1 MSLFSRV
8 FNKPAQV
15 SLVREGQTFFLR
27 FFYDNHAATYAEV
40 REKWQELGAL
50 DRFIDDFRQNSAA
63 IKLSAVDSLKAVMR
77 ELRNQYASQNKL
89 NFYISA
95 DVEAALM
102 GETAPDGFAVKYI
115 REGDS
120 LRRCLPDGTV
130 ELEEG
135 WMRLKNRYWR
145 FEKLS
150 EIQLAGF
157 RRNVIERQSL
167 IAFLKGDVKEYMDA
181 GVPIHAEISYQD
193 DPAVELLITS
203 FGATSME
210 FQPIWHINY
219 KDIDESFI
227 LTDYVL
233 ANNVVYPGLLPSQ
246 LQTVIPNLN
255 HSSRLEGCDAARFL
269 DERYTA
275 WRSHMIGDLT
285 AFEAVHRWIEPPYRW
300 VLIAR
305 AKELRGIGR
314 AYAHPYAS
322 IGGEEFSVEQMQDML
337 KQPYVRIASGWVRNR
352 DLLSLRMDEN
362 AIMEDGTA
370 LKPIRLDADLLL
382 HGGGRK
388 IDTPFSAMR
397 LDGANWCDQGNKHS
411 CANNHLDFLLH
422 WGVNGG
428 LTGGYEAMA
437 AYGLPMILR
446 FRMAHREAT
455 VLVLGSEADC
465 AGLREASPFFGNA
478 LSGEHANLL
487 SYSEYMTQSVEALN
501 ARWDLVCLIEPD
513 VELARAS
520 SAMVQAMASLKA
532 ACKIGFFWNAPSENM
547 EWMSLASTILG
558 YRGKQELVDLLVRD
572 SRKPKPLPEPYRF
585 TNAAITYKQKP
596 TAEKKED
603 IRGTEAIKT
612 RVSPAQDSGAVIILR
627 GAQGQ
632 AIPVPT
638 QPERLNT
645 YNEIMASYRRP
656 KEDFFKEAHKYAT
669 YEGVATTHVP
679 FTCYWPKYSD
689 MNAEQR
695 KWYFHMRNQLHKG
708 VFPDT
713 DLSYLF
719 VYIYELINQIGIE
732 TPKQGLDK
740 LMEIWRHYG
749 NRYPQLTH
757 YLGDWV
763 FDYTRINQLD
773 YPVEQLLMQV
783 PELSDH
789 GLNVALTEAS
799 EQQTP
804 LKLPVWALE
813 KLSQYRI
820 TSSKFYQKGNQT
832 LVNDMLPGAVA
843 AVDGALREKNGK
855 GILETYAAL
864 KLRAESVNA
873 FAGALTES
881 QQIYHVKYR
890 NYTSGLKLQGFL
902 KNLVRYI
909 ENDLRTY
916 SKYSA
921 KLQGIELAEPIKAC
935 VDAYVKASLAKSE
948 TAAPA
953 KEVPRIVL
961 DLSSVDRLRAES
973 NQVRDALIASVGEEQ
988 PMSEPSEER
997 LVQRPADAP
1006 EGMLTDLAPVQR
1018 ILKRLSGEQRVV
1030 LEMMREA
1037 DWGTDV
1043 GQIHVKLP
1051 QALPEVLIDEI
1062 NVIAM
1067 GQLGCALI
1075 EREADSL
1082 VVAEDYRDELEYLM
1096 PKQHRDSLWS
1106 IAEEDLD
1113 DDWRAFFEQIHE
1125 RVTLD
1130 ALAALLEGPEAFAAY
1145 ARERNDM
1152 PDLLLDGINE
1162 IASDT
1167 IGDLVADA
1175 DGVYE
1180 DYLPEI
1186 KKHLIKE

>member
-1 MSLFSRV
+1 MSLLSRV

-27 FFYDNHAATYAEV
+27 FLYDNRPATYAEV
-40 REKWQELGAL
+40 VEKWQELGAL
-50 DRFIDDFRQNSAA
+50 DRFVGETGQSSVSIR
-63 IKLSAVDSLKAVMR
+63 LSAVDSLKAALR

-95 DVEAALM
+95 EVEAAQM
-102 GETAPDGFAVKYI
+102 SGAAPDGFTVQYT
-115 REGDS
+115 REGEE
-120 LRRCLPDGTV
+120 LKRLLPAGTI

-135 WMRLKNRYWR
+135 WMRLNNCYWR
-145 FEKLS
+145 FERLS
-150 EIQLAGF
+150 DTQLAGF
-157 RRNVIERQSL
+157 RRDIIDRQSL
-167 IAFLKGDVKEYMDA
+167 ITFLKRDIKDYTDA
-181 GVPIHAEISYQD
+181 GVPIHTEISYQD
-193 DPAVELLITS
+193 NPAVEVLITS

-210 FQPIWHINY
+210 FQPIWHIDYN
-219 KDIDESFI
+219 DIDESFI

-246 LQTVIPNLN
+246 LQAIIPNLSQ
-255 HSSRLEGCDAARFL
+255 SSRLEGCDAAQFL
-269 DERYTA
+269 DEKYIA
-275 WRSHMIGDLT
+275 WKNHMIGDLE
-285 AFEAVHRWIEPPYRW
+285 AFEAVHCWIEPPYQW

-314 AYAHPYAS
+314 AYAHPYAC

-337 KQPYVRIASGWVRNR
+337 KQPYVRIASGWVRNQ
-352 DLLSLRMDEN
+352 DLLSLGINEN
-362 AIMEDGTA
+362 ALMEDGTPM
-370 LKPIRLDADLLL
+370 KPIRLDADLLL
-382 HGGGRK
+382 HRGGRK
-388 IDTPFSAMR
+388 IDSPFSSMR
-397 LDGANWCDQGNKHS
+397 LDGAAWREQGDKHG
-411 CANNHLDFLLH
+411 CANDHLDFLLH
-422 WGVNGG
+422 WGINGG
-428 LTGGYEAMA
+428 LIGGYEAMA
-437 AYGLPMILR
+437 AYGLPMIFR
-446 FRMAHREAT
+446 FRMDHRDAT
-455 VLVLGSEADC
+455 VLVLGSKADC
-465 AGLREASPFFGNA
+465 AALRETSPFFGNT
-478 LSGEHANLL
+478 LSGERARLL
-487 SYSEYMTQSVEALN
+487 SYTEYITRGADVLDR
-501 ARWDLVCLIEPD
+501 RWDLVCLIEPD

-520 SAMVQAMASLKA
+520 SAMVQAMASLKT
-532 ACKIGFFWNAPSENM
+532 ACKIGFFWDAPSGNA

-572 SRKPKPLPEPYRF
+572 SRKPKPLPEAYRF
-585 TNAAITYKQKP
+585 AHAAVAYKQNTP
-596 TAEKKED
+596 VTKKED
-603 IRGTEAIKT
+603 IHSAEIIQKSA
-612 RVSPAQDSGAVIILR
+612 SPAQDSGAVIILR

-638 QPERLNT
+638 QPESLNT

-656 KEDFFKEAHKYAT
+656 KEDFFKEARKFAD
-669 YEGVATTHVP
+669 YEGDATTHVP

-689 MNAEQR
+689 MNTEQR
-695 KWYFHMRNQLHKG
+695 KWYFHMRSQLRNG

-713 DLSYLF
+713 DVSYLF
-719 VYIYELINQIGIE
+719 IYVYELINQIGIE
-732 TPKQGLDK
+732 NPKQGLDM
-740 LMEIWRHYG
+740 LMEIWNHYG
-749 NRYPQLTH
+749 ARYPQLSH

-763 FDYTRINQLD
+763 FDYMRINKLD
-773 YPVEQLLMQV
+773 CSADQLLMRV

-789 GLNVALTEAS
+789 GLNVALTEVG

-820 TSSKFYQKGNQT
+820 TSSKFYQKGNYS
-832 LVNDMLPGAVA
+832 LVNQILPGAVA

-855 GILETYAAL
+855 GILDTYAAL
-864 KLRAESVNA
+864 KLRTESVNA

-909 ENDLRTY
+909 ENDLRAY

-935 VDAYVKASLAKSE
+935 VDTYVKVSLAKSE
-948 TAAPA
+948 TAPPVKEAP
-953 KEVPRIVL
+953 KIVL

-988 PMSEPSEER
+988 PVSESSEEG

-1018 ILKRLSGEQRVV
+1018 ILKRLSSEQREV
-1030 LEMMREA
+1030 LDMMRES
-1037 DWGTDV
+1037 DWQTNTGY
-1043 GQIHVKLP
+1043 IHVKLP
-1051 QALPEVLIDEI
+1051 QAMPEVLIDEI
-1062 NVIAM
+1062 NVISK

-1075 EREADSL
+1075 EREAEAL

-1096 PKQHRDSLWS
+1096 PKQRQDSLWS

-1125 RVTLD
+1125 RVSLD
-1130 ALAALLEGPEAFAAY
+1130 ALAALLEGSEAFAAY
-1145 ARERNDM
+1145 AKERNDM

-1175 DGVYE
+1175 DGIYE

-1186 KKHLIKE
+1186 KNHLIKE